1 MTLPRP
7 PIELSSRKCRAG
19 EGAMNDETRKLL
31 KPGFPRCAS
40 ISPSATPARVSP
52 TGGGGGAPG
61 FVLGDPGADRSAS
74 REAEPRVTVRCGRMR
89 AASSRARPANFRGKG
104 LLALPPQDPH
114 QLARRHRAGQGHPS
128 ARPMGTVPEFTDSL
142 RGSVQRLP
150 GVVGYRVA
158 RDFVGRSQ
166 VPEVGEEVR
175 ERPGRAARDGLPGTA
190 IAFTT
195 HGAGR
200 RGLAARVRER
210 SPRTGEI
217 GDARMADGFI

>member
-1 MTLPRP
+1 MPRRGGCDERRDTEAAEAGISQVCVDLTIHDP
-7 PIELSSRKCRAG
+7 P
-19 EGAMNDETRKLL
+19 
-31 KPGFPRCAS
+31 PGSLQLAEVAVPQ
-40 ISPSATPARVSP
+40 V
-52 TGGGGGAPG
+52 
-61 FVLGDPGADRSAS
+61 FVR
-74 REAEPRVTVRCGRMR
+74 RGRMR
-89 AASSRARPANFRGKG
+89 AASSRARLANFRGEG

-114 QLARRHRAGQGHPS
+114 QLARRHRAGQGHPL

-190 IAFTT
+190 IAFTIR
-195 HGAGR
+195 GAGR
-200 RGLAARVRER
+200 RRTC
-210 SPRTGEI
+210 SSCPRRIAPHRRNRRCAHG
-217 GDARMADGFI
+217 